1 MEKLTEWNEN
11 GHAYYPV
18 CFEEPCNGMGCQK
31 DCDFS
36 IKACDRL
43 AAYEDTGLTPEE
55 IVAMKQAM
63 MGKLLAEI
71 TAFEGVPIYRLC
83 ELAEADKKGRLV
95 VLPCKVGDTV
105 YSIEHKHP
113 LKIDD
118 IVLHRGWIEFQ
129 WVSYE
134 ISPETS
140 ELYDDGYFE
149 DEDIGKTVFL
159 TPEETQAAL
168 EEENSRE

>member
-43 AAYEDTGLTPEE
+43 A
-55 IVAMKQAM
+55 
-63 MGKLLAEI
+63 
-71 TAFEGVPIYRLC
+71 AFEGVPIYRLC

>member
-1 MEKLTEWNEN
+1 MLQGEMKAAYDEN
-11 GHAYYPV
+11 GVPYS
-18 CFEEPCNGMGCQK
+18 FEAEGNEAK
-31 DCDFS
+31 HIID
-36 IKACDRL
+36 L
-43 AAYEDTGLTPEE
+43 L
-55 IVAMKQAM
+55 QA
-63 MGKLLAEI
+63 EQ
-71 TAFEGVPIYRLC
+71 E
-83 ELAEADKKGRLV
+83 GRLV

-113 LKIDD
+113 LKIDA

-149 DEDIGKTVFL
+149 DEDIRKTVFL
-159 TPEETQAAL
+159 TREEAHAAL
-168 EEENSRE
+168 EEESKHAKD